1 MLSDPGITLAGHT
14 ITTMELLLAGLL
26 LLCAASILALAR
38 GKRVALQRS
47 FVSDQLGADLER
59 IASALEQLAGEATAR
74 RLMEEKQRASV
85 TLPPVEGEEKHPVS
99 YSMFGR

>member
-1 MLSDPGITLAGHT
+1 
-14 ITTMELLLAGLL
+14 MELLLAGLL